1 MADNLRSP
9 IIVTVGHIDHGKTTL
24 LDKIRGTYVAKGEAG
39 AITQHVGA
47 SYIPID
53 NVKKICGKLLDKFKT
68 ELKIPGLLLV
78 DTPGHSAFTT
88 LRKRGGSVSDLAI
101 LVVDVMEGFQ
111 EQTDESLKIL
121 KEFKTP
127 FIIAL
132 TKIDKIQ
139 GWFPHKD
146 NCFLDSFQKQR
157 DEVKDVVDKKLYN
170 IVSQLSERG
179 FDSERFDR
187 INDFTKQIAIVPVSG
202 HTGEGVPE
210 LLMLLSGLSQQ
221 FLQDRIELSDVA
233 RGTILEIKETRGFG
247 ITIDVIVYD
256 GKIRKGD
263 YLIIGGNE
271 PIVTKVKALLQP
283 RLMQELRIEKNFE
296 SVDEI
301 SAAAG
306 IKISA
311 PDLENVIAGSPL
323 VAVSDEEDIENA
335 KEMVQ
340 TEVEEVQFNKTID
353 GVVIRADTLGSLEA
367 MMKILSEEGMSI
379 RKAEVGSISKEDVI
393 GSQNMK
399 DELKRVVLAFNVK
412 TSEDIKNLAKDLG
425 IKIFENTVIYRLVE
439 EYKEWC
445 LQKKER
451 DILKKLDEA
460 KHPVELRVLP
470 GCVFRQSNPAI
481 FGVEVIRGYLKSDVS
496 MKKTDG
502 KRIGKIKEIQKEG
515 QNVTEAKRGDKVA
528 VSMEDVVIGR
538 GLNENEIIISVL
550 SDHDLKILREVWDRL
565 NEDEKDLLKEYS

>member
-1 MADNLRSP
+1 M
-9 IIVTVGHIDHGKTTL
+9 
-24 LDKIRGTYVAKGEAG
+24 
-39 AITQHVGA
+39 
-47 SYIPID
+47 
-53 NVKKICGKLLDKFKT
+53 
-68 ELKIPGLLLV
+68 

-88 LRKRGGSVSDLAI
+88 LRKRGWSVSDLAI
-101 LVVDVMEGFQ
+101 LVVDVIEGFQ

-127 FIIAL
+127 FIIAA

-146 NCFLDSFQKQR
+146 SCFLDSFQKQR
-157 DEVKDVVDKKLYN
+157 DEVKDVVDKKVYN

-187 INDFTKQIAIVPVSG
+187 INDFTKQISIVPVSG

-247 ITIDVIVYD
+247 TTIDVIIYD
-256 GKIRKGD
+256 GKIMKGD
-263 YLIIGGNE
+263 YLVIGGNE
-271 PIVTKVKALLQP
+271 PVVTKVKALLQP

-323 VAVSDEEDIENA
+323 VAVSDEEDIEKA

-367 MMKILSEEGMSI
+367 MMKILSEEGISI
-379 RKAEVGSISKEDVI
+379 RKAEVGSISKEDII

-399 DELKRVVLAFNVK
+399 DERRELFLHSMSRHL
-412 TSEDIKNLAKDLG
+412 
-425 IKIFENTVIYRLVE
+425 R
-439 EYKEWC
+439 
-445 LQKKER
+445 
-451 DILKKLDEA
+451 ILKLWQRTWE
-460 KHPVELRVLP
+460 
-470 GCVFRQSNPAI
+470 
-481 FGVEVIRGYLKSDVS
+481 
-496 MKKTDG
+496 
-502 KRIGKIKEIQKEG
+502 
-515 QNVTEAKRGDKVA
+515 
-528 VSMEDVVIGR
+528 
-538 GLNENEIIISVL
+538 
-550 SDHDLKILREVWDRL
+550 
-565 NEDEKDLLKEYS
+565 